1 MTAKV
6 YIHQFSS
13 LSAAGDNAAYRE
25 AIFADKRL
33 PLPWIDDFAEKRIRF
48 GQIDER
54 YLISEKTITAF
65 GAVTSVRSNWVIT
78 ISTIMALLKK

>member
-13 LSAAGDNAAYRE
+13 LSTAGDNAGYLE

-33 PLPWIDDFAEKRIRF
+33 PLPWIDDFAGKRIRF

-54 YLISEKTITAF
+54 HLISEKTIKEPKQSA
-65 GAVTSVRSNWVIT
+65 
-78 ISTIMALLKK
+78 LKKVEGTTSLGFLF

>member
-13 LSAAGDNAAYRE
+13 LSTAGDNAGYRE

-33 PLPWIDDFAEKRIRF
+33 PLPWIDDFAGKRIRF
-48 GQIDER
+48 GQIDE
-54 YLISEKTITAF
+54 YYMI
-65 GAVTSVRSNWVIT
+65 
-78 ISTIMALLKK
+78 

>member
-13 LSAAGDNAAYRE
+13 LSTAGDNAGYRE

-33 PLPWIDDFAEKRIRF
+33 PLTILRENVFA
-48 GQIDER
+48 
-54 YLISEKTITAF
+54 
-65 GAVTSVRSNWVIT
+65 SVRLTSAI
-78 ISTIMALLKK
+78 